1 MRILLDGQ
9 DSGNDFPLTMYPSR
23 CSRHQCQFEGKQFIK
38 QRLLVRILL
47 DGQDSGN
54 DFPLTMYPSRCSRH
68 RCHFSGKQFIT
79 QRLLVRILLD
89 GQAPKNDFPLAMY
102 PSRCSCHQCHF
113 EGKQFIKQRL
123 LERFLHNGQAT
134 GNEKRSS
141 IPSEG
146 AVRQLTTKMKKRSSH
161 QNYCLFST
169 LYNCFLGSFKL
180 PGGFPGYCSTPSSR
194 GSDDGLQL

>member
-1 MRILLDGQ
+1 MGRH
-9 DSGNDFPLTMYPSR
+9 SGNDFPLTMYPSR
-23 CSRHQCQFEGKQFIK
+23 CSHHQ
-38 QRLLVRILL
+38 
-47 DGQDSGN
+47 
-54 DFPLTMYPSRCSRH
+54 
-68 RCHFSGKQFIT
+68 CHFSGKQFIK

-102 PSRCSCHQCHF
+102 PSRCSCHQCHS

-146 AVRQLTTKMKKRSSH
+146 AAGVLFVSWQPKMKKRSSH
-161 QNYCLFST
+161 QHYCLFST

-180 PGGFPGYCSTPSSR
+180 PGGFSGYCSTPSSR
-194 GSDDGLQL
+194 GAWWWVAIMKLNAKISVN